1 MIRHITERK
10 EYEMLKKKNLIF
22 VGAPGAG
29 KGTFSAML
37 LEHHPLAHISTGD
50 LLRDEVKR
58 DTKLGREAGALMKEG
73 KLVPDEIIAGMVRDR
88 LTQPDCENGFILDGF
103 PRTIRQAELLED
115 ALKSLGRKLD
125 RVVYFKVDDDTI
137 LKRLTARLNCKKC
150 GKIYNKLFMP
160 PKTEGVCD
168 ACGEKLYQRPDDSL
182 ETAKTRLGV
191 FYKQTSPLIDYY
203 RDQDLLFEITELD
216 KDKIYAELTAEL
228 E

>member
-1 MIRHITERK
+1 
-10 EYEMLKKKNLIF
+10 MLKKKNLIF

-37 LEHHPLAHISTGD
+37 LENHPMAHISTGD

-58 DTKLGREAGALMKEG
+58 DTELGREAAGLMKEG
-73 KLVPDEIIAGMVRDR
+73 KLVPDEIIAGMVRAR
-88 LTQPDCENGFILDGF
+88 LAQPDCENGFILDGF
-103 PRTIRQAELLED
+103 PRTIRQAELLEE
-115 ALKSLGRKLD
+115 ALASLGKSLD

-160 PKTEGVCD
+160 PTVEGVCD
-168 ACGEKLYQRPDDSL
+168 ACGDTLYQRPDDSL
-182 ETAKTRLGV
+182 DTAKARLEV

-203 RDQDLLFEITELD
+203 RDRGLLFEITELD
-216 KDKIYAELTAEL
+216 KDKIGAVLTAEL